1 MYEVRNEKEE
11 IPFNFII
18 YNVRAQFM
26 ASTKKNTLQLHFNK
40 GGKKCSL
47 EEENMLINFNHNE
60 AINAL
65 FIP

>member
-1 MYEVRNEKEE
+1 
-11 IPFNFII
+11 
-18 YNVRAQFM
+18 M
-26 ASTKKNTLQLHFNK
+26 ASTKKIILYSFISIKQ

>member
-1 MYEVRNEKEE
+1 
-11 IPFNFII
+11 
-18 YNVRAQFM
+18 M

-47 EEENMLINFNHNE
+47 EKENMLINFNHNE